1 MNWFLIALIGPFLWC
16 ISNYIDKYL
25 LSSYFNK
32 VGIGALI
39 IFSALIGLIVSPLI
53 LLFKPEVLII
63 GGNEIIWMITAGIIL
78 MLSFLLYLYALD
90 KDEAS
95 IVAPLFQTIP
105 IFLYILGY
113 IFLKETLSSIQLS
126 GGFLIMIGGIAI
138 AWNIELRKLK
148 GYIFLMMMVAS
159 LLLAAEGTIFKVIAL
174 ETDFWT
180 VVFWQYIGATL
191 FGALLLFIPNYRRQ
205 FFSLW
210 KKHKA
215 ALLSIN
221 FINEAITTI
230 GILTFRFAMLLAP
243 LALVQMVNGFQP
255 LFLLVIGLLL
265 TKFWPKI
272 TKERIDKK
280 HLIHKLT
287 AIIIMI
293 AGSFMINF

>member
-1 MNWFLIALIGPFLWC
+1 
-16 ISNYIDKYL
+16 
-25 LSSYFNK
+25 
-32 VGIGALI
+32 
-39 IFSALIGLIVSPLI
+39 
-53 LLFKPEVLII
+53 
-63 GGNEIIWMITAGIIL
+63 
-78 MLSFLLYLYALD
+78 
-90 KDEAS
+90 
-95 IVAPLFQTIP
+95 
-105 IFLYILGY
+105 
-113 IFLKETLSSIQLS
+113 
-126 GGFLIMIGGIAI
+126 
-138 AWNIELRKLK
+138 
-148 GYIFLMMMVAS
+148 MMMVAS